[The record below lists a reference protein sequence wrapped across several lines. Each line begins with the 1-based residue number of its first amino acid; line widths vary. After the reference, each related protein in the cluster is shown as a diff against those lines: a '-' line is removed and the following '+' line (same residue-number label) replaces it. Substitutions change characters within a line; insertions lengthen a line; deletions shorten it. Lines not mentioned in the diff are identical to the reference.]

1 MALPVTSLEGL
12 SGNPELA
19 HLFVRLTPDGKL
31 LFLEDY
37 EDGSYIDVY
46 QRVESKK
53 PQMHARA
60 ADTGELQTGSSYLH
74 TVGRRTILCAHRN
87 ARCWPPAFSTTKVNG
102 CSSIPDPGNRLRT
115 PRLSSV
121 TCCFFT

>member
-74 TVGRRTILCAHRN
+74 TVGRTNDPFARTETRGA
-87 ARCWPPAFSTTKVNG
+87 G
-102 CSSIPDPGNRLRT
+102 RLRC
-115 PRLSSV
+115 RRRR
-121 TCCFFT
+121 

>member
-1 MALPVTSLEGL
+1 VALPVTSLEGL

-53 PQMHARA
+53 RQMHARAKERASA

-74 TVGRRTILCAHRN
+74 TVGRTNDPFARTETRGA
-87 ARCWPPAFSTTKVNG
+87 G
-102 CSSIPDPGNRLRT
+102 RLRC
-115 PRLSSV
+115 RRRR
-121 TCCFFT
+121 